1 MPNEDIRAFS
11 VDWNDEN
18 SIRKLRIIL
27 DERGK
32 EIREERVMDAYKQKH
47 PRAISARIQ
56 KPTSKKQPTSEEM
69 LAS

>member
-56 KPTSKKQPTSEEM
+56 ADLQKQPTSEEM